1 MTWLVALA
9 GVFLGRDRRKKFWL
23 LVLLVFPL
31 LMLGPGG
38 GLHPLLSFLLPV
50 TRFMRHSSQY
60 VLFVFFAI
68 LYFFVLGAN
77 WLLEQRKVSVKWN
90 WVAAT
95 ATVFTLLGVYA
106 FKWDPRTYVWVA
118 PALVSCFI
126 FAWWNRNRVGAV
138 SLWIG
143 CCMAHLLAVCF
154 WVGDR
159 SAFVQ
164 YIALFLV
171 IPAMAFCLAQRLSG
185 GLRILGFAIV
195 LLSLFG
201 DLMFHMHRFRG
212 YFSRVPPSR
221 SVQSNF

>member
-1 MTWLVALA
+1 MESLEQPKGIHLSYREASGGSFSDTFSFLHLIYPVPWGLRGSEVIICPGLMTWLVALA

-126 FAWWNRNRVGAV
+126 FA
-138 SLWIG
+138 
-143 CCMAHLLAVCF
+143 
-154 WVGDR
+154 
-159 SAFVQ
+159 
-164 YIALFLV
+164 
-171 IPAMAFCLAQRLSG
+171 
-185 GLRILGFAIV
+185 
-195 LLSLFG
+195 
-201 DLMFHMHRFRG
+201 
-212 YFSRVPPSR
+212 
-221 SVQSNF
+221 